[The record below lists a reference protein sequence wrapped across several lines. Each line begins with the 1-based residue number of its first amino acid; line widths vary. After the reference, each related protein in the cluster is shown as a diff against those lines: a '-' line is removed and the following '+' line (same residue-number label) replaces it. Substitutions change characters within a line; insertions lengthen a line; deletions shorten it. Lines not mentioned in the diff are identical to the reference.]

1 MIRKSVDVERSLR
14 DSLARKETKIHGFK
28 VRFHKEGFSC
38 CPSCAFGHEYTVA
51 CDDAERTRGML
62 VVWLMKRGTDK
73 ALQEAKWLASEGVN
87 SEVSRYI
94 ARFEKRSELKKN
106 K

>member
-1 MIRKSVDVERSLR
+1 
-14 DSLARKETKIHGFK
+14 
-28 VRFHKEGFSC
+28 
-38 CPSCAFGHEYTVA
+38 
-51 CDDAERTRGML
+51 
-62 VVWLMKRGTDK
+62 MKRGTDK